1 MSVDIS
7 SGEMITM
14 GHPTKECNNKEKIE
28 IEQQYEAQICYYND
42 LLSANLISLPYYI
55 RIIVDCIT
63 ISFSSLYDIYSVLVL
78 NKY

>member
-55 RIIVDCIT
+55 RIIVDSNDLFL
-63 ISFSSLYDIYSVLVL
+63 ISL
-78 NKY
+78 